1 MSSLAIYL
9 IGFLILVLGVTMGL
23 HLAGLPAAW
32 IGVAGTVLLGIGI
45 LTGVT
50 HMRRRDASPME

>member
-1 MSSLAIYL
+1 MSSLGIYL
-9 IGFLILVLGVTMGL
+9 IGFLVLVLGVTMGL

-32 IGVAGTVLLGIGI
+32 IAVVGVVLVGIGI
-45 LTGVT
+45 ITGVT